1 MYRLQEDYEES
12 IEIKKSKFICYLHKC
27 SCEQEAKDFI
37 QAIRKLHPN
46 ARHHC
51 YAFLIGEH
59 DEIQRSN
66 DDGEPSGTAGI
77 PMLESLKKS
86 HVQDIVAVTVRYFGG
101 ILLGA
106 GGLIRAYS
114 QSVSTALQ
122 HAPLTQKVTMQR
134 YSLTF
139 SYDFIGKLD
148 YFFRQHNL
156 LIESK
161 DYDQKVTYTF
171 LSTHPLDKEI
181 SELTNGKYT
190 PTFIQEE
197 IVDLPINPEISF

>member
-1 MYRLQEDYEES
+1 MYRLKEDYEES

-37 QAIRKLHPN
+37 QSIRKLHPN

-59 DEIQRSN
+59 NEIQRSN

-77 PMLESLKKS
+77 PMLESLKKRN
-86 HVQDIVAVTVRYFGG
+86 VQDIVAVTVRYFGG

-122 HAPLTQKVTMQR
+122 HASLTRKVTMQH

-148 YFFRQHNL
+148 HFFRQHN
-156 LIESK
+156 IFIQTKE
-161 DYDQKVTYTF
+161 YDQQVTYTF
-171 LSTHPLDKEI
+171 LSSHTLEKEI
-181 SELTNGKYT
+181 AELTNGKYI
-190 PTFIQEE
+190 PTFVREE
-197 IVDLPINPEISF
+197 IVDLPIE